1 MRTNLVSD
9 VILKGGHV
17 IDPVNGIDGPA
28 DVAITDGKI
37 APARQDLEETHRVI
51 DVSGL
56 FVTPGL
62 IDIHVHVYGGYKGW
76 LFPDQHAFPQ
86 GVTTVVDTGGS
97 GWRDFED
104 FLATIITP
112 SKTRVLAF
120 LNIVGAGMTGSPEQD
135 VTEMEPRP
143 CAEMIKRFPDHIVG
157 SKTAHFGGPGWE
169 AAGGAIEAA
178 RLSDTIAMI
187 DFHPKPTRSYAEL
200 LGRMAPGD
208 MHTHLYAKHI
218 PLLDESGK
226 VQNYVWRARERGVL
240 WDTGHGAGSFWFRIA
255 KPAIEQGFP
264 PDSISTDLHKL
275 SRLIPNATMLP
286 TMSKFLAMGMDLQEV
301 IFRSTQ
307 RPAEMIRRPKLGNLT
322 EGSEADVAVLSL
334 TPGDFGFVDS
344 GGNRASGSLRLGCEM
359 TFRSGKVVWDLNG
372 RGIQS

>member
-1 MRTNLVSD
+1 VRTNLVSD

>member
-1 MRTNLVSD
+1 MSD

>member
-1 MRTNLVSD
+1 
-9 VILKGGHV
+9 
-17 IDPVNGIDGPA
+17 
-28 DVAITDGKI
+28 
-37 APARQDLEETHRVI
+37 
-51 DVSGL
+51 
-56 FVTPGL
+56 
-62 IDIHVHVYGGYKGW
+62 
-76 LFPDQHAFPQ
+76 
-86 GVTTVVDTGGS
+86 
-97 GWRDFED
+97 
-104 FLATIITP
+104 
-112 SKTRVLAF
+112 
-120 LNIVGAGMTGSPEQD
+120 
-135 VTEMEPRP
+135 
-143 CAEMIKRFPDHIVG
+143 VG